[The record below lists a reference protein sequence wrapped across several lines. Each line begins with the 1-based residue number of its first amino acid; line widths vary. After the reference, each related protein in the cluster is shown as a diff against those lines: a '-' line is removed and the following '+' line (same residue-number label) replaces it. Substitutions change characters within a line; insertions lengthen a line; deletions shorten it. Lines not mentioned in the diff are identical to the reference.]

1 MFIFIPPSESKAVPS
16 DAAPTEL
23 GSLVLSELTG
33 TRRALRDSLVRLSR
47 GPAQDA
53 LGVLGLSPGQS
64 GELAYNR
71 NLVEA
76 PAGAAADVYTGVLY
90 DAFDLPSLRERGV
103 TLDHVLI
110 FSGLWGVL
118 RPTDRI
124 AHYRCSAGVKL
135 PAGPGAGSVSAAW
148 RKALRAPLAA
158 HVGDRLVVDLRSGA
172 YAAFWNPG
180 ANAVTVRVLHE
191 YLAGGRTVRKV
202 ISHHNKATKGRLAR
216 ALVESGQRPAKPEE
230 FVDVVRDLGF
240 TVEPG
245 PEPASALS
253 PTAVDIVVSEV

>member
-16 DAAPTEL
+16 DAAPTDL
-23 GSLVLSELTG
+23 GSLVLPELTA
-33 TRRALRDSLVRLSR
+33 TRGALREALLRLS
-47 GPAQDA
+47 GAPEPEA
-53 LGVLGLSPGQS
+53 LGVLGLSPGQA
-64 GELAYNR
+64 GELAHNR

-76 PAGAAADVYTGVLY
+76 PAATAAEVYTGVLY
-90 DAFDLPSLRERGV
+90 DAFDLVSLRRRAI
-103 TLDHVLI
+103 TLDHVLV

-118 RPTDRI
+118 RPQDRI

-135 PAGPGAGSVSAAW
+135 PGAGSVSAAW

-172 YAAFWNPG
+172 YAALWQPG
-180 ANAVTVRVLHE
+180 PNAVTVRVLHE

-216 ALVESGQRPAKPEE
+216 ALVESGQRPAKPAE
-230 FVDVVRDLGF
+230 FVDLVRELGF
-240 TVEPG
+240 TVETG
-245 PEPASALS
+245 PEPANTSS
-253 PTAVDIVVSEV
+253 PTALDIVVSEL